1 MVDILTSQDLLKE
14 QLNAASERSRRV
26 KKPKP
31 VVMAK
36 QAGQRYN
43 SELQMMIRMIRK
55 DVNEQL
61 MPLLKELAPQYQRD
75 SARVST
81 NDQYTDQIVSTI
93 RMILEKWRS
102 PSFRALGDQIARQF
116 ITTADKVN
124 RDRFERTM
132 GGFGFDMFSD
142 SPELQ
147 EYISLSISD
156 NSRLITS
163 IADQYLGN
171 VESIVM
177 NNVRAGGRPSAIAK
191 QLTKQFGVTSARAKM
206 IARDQTAKANGD
218 LSARRQTAAGF
229 EWFQWLDSDDVRVR
243 DRHEDIANKVTEYGK
258 GIYRW
263 DNPPLSDTGSPIIPG
278 QDFQCRCTGRP
289 VTAREVKENQ
299 DAGRVRWGVKR

>member
-1 MVDILTSQDLLKE
+1 MFDILTSQDLLKE

-31 VVMAK
+31 VAISK

-43 SELQMMIRMIRK
+43 SELQMMVRMIRK

-81 NDQYTDQIVSTI
+81 LDQYNEQIVSAI
-93 RMILEKWRS
+93 RALLDKWRS
-102 PSFRALGDQIARQF
+102 PSFRAIGDQIARQF
-116 ITTADKVN
+116 ITTADRVN
-124 RDRFERTM
+124 RERFERSM
-132 GGFGFDMFSD
+132 GGFGFDLFSD
-142 SPELQ
+142 SPDLQ
-147 EYISLSISD
+147 EYLSMSIAD

-163 IADQYLGN
+163 ISDQYLN
-171 VESIVM
+171 DVESIVM
-177 NNVRAGGRPSAIAK
+177 TNVRAGGRPSAIAK
-191 QLTKQFGVTSARAKM
+191 QLTKQFGVTSARARL

-218 LSARRQTAAGF
+218 LSARRQTASGF
-229 EWFQWLDSDDVRVR
+229 EYFQWNDSDDERVR
-243 DRHEDIANKVTEYGK
+243 SRHEDIANKVTAYGK

-263 DNPPLSDTGSPIIPG
+263 DNPPHSDTGAPIIPG

-289 VTAREVKENQ
+289 VTAREVRENQ
-299 DAGRVRWGVKR
+299 SAGNVRKGVKR